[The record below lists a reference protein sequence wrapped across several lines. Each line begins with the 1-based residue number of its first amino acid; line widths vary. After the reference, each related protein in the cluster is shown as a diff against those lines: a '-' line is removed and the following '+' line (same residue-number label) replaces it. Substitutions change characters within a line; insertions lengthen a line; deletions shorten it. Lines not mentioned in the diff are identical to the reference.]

1 MKTFVFDGLEKKL
14 NVKHENFEFSFALPR
29 NVLNFDNMYLAMDAN
44 GDIVIY
50 ESHPYVE
57 DGLIWNTNNN
67 YEVIGRLKDD
77 ESTKDFPFKKS
88 EVIKLDKYEYYIHI
102 YELKDY
108 I

>member
-1 MKTFVFDGLEKKL
+1 
-14 NVKHENFEFSFALPR
+14 
-29 NVLNFDNMYLAMDAN
+29 MYLAMDAN

-67 YEVIGRLKDD
+67 YEVIGRIKDD
-77 ESTKDFPFKKS
+77 ESTKCFPFKKS

>member
-1 MKTFVFDGLEKKL
+1 
-14 NVKHENFEFSFALPR
+14 
-29 NVLNFDNMYLAMDAN
+29 MYLAMDAN

-88 EVIKLDKYEYYIHI
+88 EVIKLDKYEYYSRI